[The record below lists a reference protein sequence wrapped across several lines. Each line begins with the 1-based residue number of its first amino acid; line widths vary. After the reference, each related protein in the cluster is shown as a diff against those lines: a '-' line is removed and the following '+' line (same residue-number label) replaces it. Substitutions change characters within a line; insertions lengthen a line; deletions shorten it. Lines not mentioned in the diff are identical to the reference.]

1 MPLPLVQD
9 AVSITCLCL
18 LVATI
23 SAGWLLFKIIFLG
36 HHLLTGNVCLML
48 LLLFQLCSYHCHLFS
63 GNSCSHCHCHHN
75 AISFNAVTRQMLST
89 WHAVVVG
96 AITWCCCH
104 QWHCCLVLLFMM
116 PFTAPVTFP
125 LPSAFW
131 CWLSLL
137 TVCHQQLLLSTI
149 TINHCC
155 WPLPLIIAVDH
166 CCWPLLSPTPLPF
179 IVAWLLLSLLSISVI
194 VNRYL
199 HHCHHC
205 CCYCSCYCHHC
216 HHHCGASAV
225 LHRPQ
230 QFPNLCFLLLLH
242 VYQGTKCCSVT
253 NRIPFLFYLHLYH
266 NCTSR
271 ILYPTKVHMISIST
285 FLILMGMP
293 RYIKMI
299 CVISTL

>member
-1 MPLPLVQD
+1 
-9 AVSITCLCL
+9 
-18 LVATI
+18 
-23 SAGWLLFKIIFLG
+23 
-36 HHLLTGNVCLML
+36 
-48 LLLFQLCSYHCHLFS
+48 
-63 GNSCSHCHCHHN
+63 
-75 AISFNAVTRQMLST
+75 MLSA
-89 WHAVVVG
+89 WCHAVVVG

-194 VNRYL
+194 VNRYP

-205 CCYCSCYCHHC
+205 CCYCHCYCHH
-216 HHHCGASAV
+216 HHCHCDASAV
-225 LHRPQ
+225 LH
-230 QFPNLCFLLLLH
+230 
-242 VYQGTKCCSVT
+242 GTGCSSSPTCVFFFFCMST
-253 NRIPFLFYLHLYH
+253 RVPSTVQWQTGFLFHFM
-266 NCTSR
+266 CTCTTIVQVGYC
-271 ILYPTKVHMISIST
+271 ILQKCIWFPSALFSY
-285 FLILMGMP
+285 
-293 RYIKMI
+293 
-299 CVISTL
+299 